1 MSLIKLELRMSII
14 FMLFLILGLS
24 SFTSA
29 SILGT
34 NELHQPRL
42 STSRALLQ
50 HQKPC
55 PRNFKNQNY
64 TIITSKCKA
73 PKYPAI
79 PCCNAL
85 KEFACPFVHQLND
98 LTNQC
103 AQTMFS
109 YINLMG
115 GYPPGL
121 FANECKGKRGLEC
134 GHVPREKEL
143 TVEGGDA

>member
-50 HQKPC
+50 HQK
-55 PRNFKNQNY
+55 RN
-64 TIITSKCKA
+64 
-73 PKYPAI
+73 
-79 PCCNAL
+79 
-85 KEFACPFVHQLND
+85 
-98 LTNQC
+98 
-103 AQTMFS
+103 
-109 YINLMG
+109 YILPIYSLPHNHL
-115 GYPPGL
+115 L
-121 FANECKGKRGLEC
+121 F
-134 GHVPREKEL
+134 
-143 TVEGGDA
+143 TFD